1 MNRLLIF
8 ITALCALLNIACSN
22 EQTPIT
28 LTVTT
33 PMEIVIGKFDA
44 TTTICYTISGKED
57 AFAEVTTT
65 GDWIR
70 VSDHKTPGRVVINCE
85 INNTG
90 GTRMAAVTL
99 SYGTNSSTVVIN
111 QSAEATTPIITS
123 LSGDTIEVAR
133 CGCKA
138 SIEYSLQNS
147 NPVDL
152 VYATTTAKW
161 IYSIDTQ
168 TKGVVTL
175 GVATNTTSESRS
187 TVVTVGYGVS
197 SFDIT
202 LTQAGDGAIEFTATN
217 LSGEYL
223 GDALTPGAGNY
234 WFILSDRGFDD
245 EGKSLPNTTYY
256 RIDAYG
262 SVYGGSDNMVPI
274 APGRYTYDP
283 DNTYASGTFTAEYS
297 GFWVTNEEA
306 RRGEIAPFES
316 GTLIVEADKI
326 TLEVVVDGQ
335 THKVYYEGNTSIYDE
350 QASVKVYSTLDGD
363 YEADLSDHTMIYEC
377 YGDEYDFGY
386 YNWMFVILPND
397 NEGDCFQFDFI
408 TQYKDKESGF
418 FGDYVA
424 SDYLAQ
430 NSFIPG
436 WTNNVQLLCSW
447 YFTVDQSE
455 MAPFRSGTMSIKDNG
470 DGTVTVDIDVK
481 DDLRNNITATWTGV
495 PMENK

>member
-1 MNRLLIF
+1 MKRLFLF
-8 ITALCALLNIACSN
+8 ITALCALLNVACNN
-22 EQTPIT
+22 EPTPNT
-28 LTVTT
+28 LTVTS
-33 PMEIVIGKFDA
+33 PLEIVLGKFD
-44 TTTICYTISGKED
+44 TSTTITYTIGGKNDE
-57 AFAEVTTT
+57 FAEVTTM
-65 GDWIR
+65 GEWIR
-70 VSDHKTPGRVVINCE
+70 VSNHKTSGRVVIDCE

-99 SYGTNSSTVVIN
+99 SYGTSSSTVVLN

-123 LSGDTIEVAR
+123 LSGDTIELGR

-168 TKGVVTL
+168 TKGVVNL
-175 GVATNTTSESRS
+175 GVATNTTGESRS
-187 TVVTVGYGVS
+187 TVVTVGYGIA

-202 LTQAGDGAIEFTATN
+202 LTQAGDGAIEFNATN

-234 WFILSDRGFDD
+234 WFILSDRGFDE

-262 SVYGGSDNMVPI
+262 DVYDGSDNMVPI
-274 APGRYTYDP
+274 APGTYTFDP
-283 DNTYASGTFTAEYS
+283 ENTYASGTFTAEYS

-306 RRGEIAPFES
+306 RRGDIAPFES

-335 THKVYYEGNTSIYDE
+335 THKVYYKGNTSIYDE
-350 QASVKVYSTLDGD
+350 QGSVVVYSTLDGD
-363 YEADLSDHTMIYEC
+363 YEADLSNHSMIYEC
-377 YGDEYDFGY
+377 YGDYYEFGS
-386 YNWMFVILPND
+386 YNWMFIITPN
-397 NEGDCFQFDFI
+397 NGVGDCFQFDII
-408 TQYKDKESGF
+408 TEYNDKESGF
-418 FGDYVA
+418 CGDYVA
-424 SDYLAQ
+424 SDYLAK

-436 WTNNVQLLCSW
+436 WTNGVQLLCSW
-447 YFTVDQSE
+447 YFTADQSE
-455 MAPFRSGTMSIKDNG
+455 MAPFRGGTMSVKDNG
-470 DGTVTVDIDVK
+470 DGTVTVNINVT
-481 DDLRNNITATWTGV
+481 DDLRNTITATWTGT
-495 PMENK
+495 PIENK